1 MPDALELNVTTTTDA
16 TTIAETI
23 FGDGIQVVSATLTG
37 AATQAGTFSGG
48 DATSGGVV
56 PSDSGVILSTG
67 NATDFT
73 TGGTGTNTNTSAG
86 TSTGHGG
93 AGDADLDAISST
105 STFDAVVFEST
116 FIPDDDYI
124 TMQFVFSS
132 EEYLEY
138 VNSGVNDTLGV
149 WVNGSFVPLTS
160 SGDTVS
166 IDTVNDSSNSN
177 LYVDNPASAD
187 TYNTEMD
194 GFTIT
199 LSFKAPVNPGEE
211 NTIRIGLAD
220 GGDSAYDTNVLI
232 AADSIQT
239 VALAFEDSVTMEA
252 NTTAVI
258 DVLAND
264 HDASGNGLTV
274 TEINGQAVIPGQ
286 SVTLNTGETVTLNS
300 DYTLS
305 VAADSDLGETVFTYT
320 VENGDG
326 ATDVGYVNIQTVADA
341 PLDGIVEGS
350 GAADVIDAT
359 FTGDPEGDM
368 IDAND
373 AIGVNG
379 TTGDD
384 DYVMAFGGDD
394 TVQSGAGDDIVEA
407 GSGDDV
413 VAGGAGSDTLFGDE
427 GNDTIHGGN
436 DPSLGGGPP
445 RSLNINNQS
454 FEQTAHSDGQY
465 SQGIPGWTVS
475 VSGSGQAGDYNP
487 TSSEINTGTVDGTD
501 VAWIYHGGGSN
512 SVAISQTLSET
523 YTAGDT
529 YSFSADVG
537 DGAYSGSGDVPY
549 QINIYAGTTLIGS
562 TSGSTG
568 NINALTNVTVDSTVV
583 DPSLNGQ
590 AISIEIVQ
598 PPNGSGGELL
608 IDNVVGTVT
617 PAALPEDAS
626 GDLIDGGEG
635 DDVIFGQGGDDTIA
649 LTDGFGNDTITGGET
664 YETDGDTLDM
674 SAVTSGVEL
683 VLSAADPEAGTVFET
698 GSTGGATQFAE
709 IENIILSAGRDIV
722 HLADGGGQDAVG
734 GFDISDS
741 GDGTAVDQLD
751 VSKLTSDGGT
761 TPVTTTDVTV
771 SSDPYGNAVL
781 SYPGGES
788 ITLEG
793 VNPLNL
799 STVDDLVAIGIPDGR
814 DYIVEGSSGADTID
828 AGYAGDPEGDMVDN
842 SDHSDG
848 SDDDSIEAGAGD
860 DSVLAGAG
868 NDTVS
873 GDAGS
878 DTIEGGAGD
887 DVLDGGADADAI
899 YGQDGADSILGG
911 AGADT
916 LDGGAGNDTI
926 WAGGGDDSVD
936 GGADA
941 DRIMGED
948 GDDTIALSDGF
959 GNDTILGGETSET
972 DGDTLDLSATTTGVT
987 VDLTSTD
994 PEAGTVSDGTD
1005 TATFTE
1011 IENIILG
1018 GGRDTVVLADGSG
1031 ADSVQSFD
1039 LTDSGDGTT
1048 NDQLDVSG
1056 LTSDGGSTPV
1066 TTADVTV
1073 SDDGN
1078 GNAVLSFPGGESIT
1092 LVGVAPN
1099 QLNSVDALVSIG
1111 IPDGRDYIVEGTSGS
1126 DTIDAGYIGDP
1137 EGDMVDAGDAADG
1150 SNDDV
1155 IEAGAGD
1162 DSVLAGAGDDSVLAD
1177 TGNDTVD
1184 GGTGA
1189 DTIRG
1194 GTGEDSID
1202 GGDGADDLYGDEDD
1216 DTILGGAGDDTI
1228 DGGLGADWI
1237 EGGDDND
1244 SISGNDGDD
1253 TILGGAGDD
1262 WLRGSVGNDEMWGG
1276 TGDDYIWSGFN
1287 DDTIRIEND
1296 FGNDTI
1302 EAEGINEVTGDVLD
1316 LSLVT
1321 DDLTI
1326 DLTGSN
1332 PEAGTFSD
1340 GTSTAQFNEIEN
1352 IILGGGRDTITLAD
1366 FSGADS
1372 VQAFDMTN
1380 SGDGSTNDQLD
1391 VSGLTSDW
1399 GTTPIHA
1406 GDVTVSDDGNGNALL
1421 SFPGGES
1428 ITLVGVDPSQ
1438 LATEADL
1445 VSIGIPPAPDFI
1457 VEGTSGDDTIDA
1469 GYTGDPEGDM
1479 VDANDHSDGSNDDSI
1494 EAGGGNDSVVAGAGD
1509 DTVWGGNDAGAD
1521 TILGGAGNDLIN
1533 GQGGNDSIDGG
1544 ADDDSI
1550 AAGAGDDFV
1559 TGGSG
1564 NDSINGGI
1572 GTDTLDGGTGADLI
1586 SGAGGGDSILGGD
1599 DADTIMLFDGYGA
1612 DTIAGGEGG
1621 VDADVLDASWI
1632 GADLELDL
1640 SANGAADNESGTLT
1654 STTAGDVANFIEIE
1668 SVVLG
1673 SGDDSVTGSSGDD
1686 SVATGAGADTVAGG
1700 QGDDNIA
1707 LGAND
1712 GAQDV
1717 VVLSDGDGSDI
1728 VQQFEAPIDNGNG
1741 TYTGQD
1747 QLDVSGLTS
1756 DGGTTPVTTND
1767 VTVGNDGF
1775 GNAVLSFPGGESIT
1789 LVGVAPSEVDGVAE
1803 LVAIGIPDGR
1813 DFIVEGTSGNDTID
1827 VGYTGDPEGDM
1838 IDALDHSDGSNDD
1851 SVLADAGDDSVVA
1864 GLGDDTVFGQ
1874 DGADT
1879 ILGGSGNDS
1888 LDGDDVFAN
1897 GGADSIDGGA
1907 GNDTL
1912 IGDSFD
1918 DTLIGGAGD
1927 DSIFAGADDDLVY
1940 AGTGDD
1946 QVFGEGGDDTV
1957 IVEDGFGN
1965 DTLIAG
1971 ETSETDGDTLD
1982 LSNLTVDT
1990 TIDLTNANP
1999 EDVTIT
2005 DGTDT
2010 INAEEFEN
2018 LILGGGED
2026 TLQLGD
2032 GGGND
2037 LVAGFDMG
2045 DRGDGH
2051 TYDRLDVT
2059 GLTTDGTTPV
2069 TAWDV
2074 VVTDTNGD
2082 GSGDAILTFPGGESI
2097 TLEGVAPNQVDT
2109 IPELFAIG
2117 IPCFTPG
2124 AMIITADGERP
2135 VEDIRPGDMVL
2146 TADNGFQPV
2155 RWVGSR
2161 TLGAADLA
2169 AQPELKPVVI
2179 RKGAFGND
2187 RKMLV
2192 SPQHG
2197 FVMKTDTGERLIRAK
2212 HAAELYGG
2220 QIARIDRNCEQV
2232 TYVHIMFDRHEIVF
2246 AEGARTEAFYPGPQ
2260 ALKSIDREAMAELLT
2275 LFPELAHVAFGE
2287 DGAAGR
2293 YGPPARDYLLGR
2305 DIRAMKKGAVGAHPT
2320 RAA

>member
-16 TTIAETI
+16 TTIAQTI

-37 AATQAGTFSGG
+37 AATQAGTYSGG
-48 DATSGGVV
+48 DAVSGGVV

-67 NATDFT
+67 DATDFT

-93 AGDADLDAISST
+93 AGDADLDAISTT

-166 IDTVNDSSNSN
+166 IDTVNDTSNSN
-177 LYVDNPASAD
+177 LYVDNPAATD

-239 VALAFEDSVTMEA
+239 VALAFEDHVTLEA

-258 DVLAND
+258 DVLEND
-264 HDASGNGLTV
+264 RDSSGDGLSI
-274 TEINGQAVIPGQ
+274 TEINGQAVVPGD
-286 SVTLNTGETVTLNS
+286 SVTLNTGEVVTLNS
-300 DYTLS
+300 DYTFS
-305 VAADSDLGETVFTYT
+305 VETDADLGETVFTYT

-326 ATDVGYVNIQTVADA
+326 VSDVGYVIIQTVADA

-350 GAADVIDAT
+350 GTDDVIDVT

-379 TTGDD
+379 TTGND
-384 DYVMAFGGDD
+384 DYVLAHAGDD
-394 TVQSGAGDDIVEA
+394 SVVTGAGDDIVEGGDGNDTIFGGNGQA
-407 GSGDDV
+407 NDDATAPFDGDDSLV
-413 VAGGAGSDTLFGDE
+413 GGAGDDFLYGEAGSDTLIGGTGNDNLSGSIGNDSLSGGDGNDSFDGGAGDDTIDGGAGADYIFADNALNQGDDSVDGGA
-427 GNDTIHGGN
+427 GNDTVIT
-436 DPSLGGGPP
+436 L
-445 RSLNINNQS
+445 
-454 FEQTAHSDGQY
+454 DG
-465 SQGIPGWTVS
+465 
-475 VSGSGQAGDYNP
+475 AD
-487 TSSEINTGTVDGTD
+487 TVDG
-501 VAWIYHGGGSN
+501 
-512 SVAISQTLSET
+512 
-523 YTAGDT
+523 
-529 YSFSADVG
+529 
-537 DGAYSGSGDVPY
+537 
-549 QINIYAGTTLIGS
+549 GT
-562 TSGSTG
+562 
-568 NINALTNVTVDSTVV
+568 
-583 DPSLNGQ
+583 
-590 AISIEIVQ
+590 
-598 PPNGSGGELL
+598 
-608 IDNVVGTVT
+608 
-617 PAALPEDAS
+617 
-626 GDLIDGGEG
+626 G
-635 DDVIFGQGGDDTIA
+635 DDVIMTGGDADLIQ
-649 LTDGFGNDTITGGET
+649 LSNGFGNDTITGGET
-664 YETDGDTLDM
+664 FTAGGADDDTLDM

-683 VLSAADPEAGTVFET
+683 DLTGNDPEAGSVFEV
-698 GSTGGATQFAE
+698 GSAGGDTDFTE
-709 IENIILSAGRDIV
+709 IENIILSAGRDTV
-722 HLADGGGQDAVG
+722 HLADGGGQDAVS

-771 SSDPYGNAVL
+771 TSDPFGNAVL
-781 SYPGGES
+781 TFPGGES

-814 DYIVEGSSGADTID
+814 DYIVEG
-828 AGYAGDPEGDMVDN
+828 
-842 SDHSDG
+842 
-848 SDDDSIEAGAGD
+848 
-860 DSVLAGAG
+860 
-868 NDTVS
+868 
-873 GDAGS
+873 
-878 DTIEGGAGD
+878 
-887 DVLDGGADADAI
+887 
-899 YGQDGADSILGG
+899 
-911 AGADT
+911 
-916 LDGGAGNDTI
+916 
-926 WAGGGDDSVD
+926 
-936 GGADA
+936 
-941 DRIMGED
+941 
-948 GDDTIALSDGF
+948 
-959 GNDTILGGETSET
+959 
-972 DGDTLDLSATTTGVT
+972 
-987 VDLTSTD
+987 
-994 PEAGTVSDGTD
+994 
-1005 TATFTE
+1005 
-1011 IENIILG
+1011 
-1018 GGRDTVVLADGSG
+1018 
-1031 ADSVQSFD
+1031 
-1039 LTDSGDGTT
+1039 
-1048 NDQLDVSG
+1048 
-1056 LTSDGGSTPV
+1056 
-1066 TTADVTV
+1066 
-1073 SDDGN
+1073 
-1078 GNAVLSFPGGESIT
+1078 
-1092 LVGVAPN
+1092 
-1099 QLNSVDALVSIG
+1099 
-1111 IPDGRDYIVEGTSGS
+1111 TSGS
-1126 DTIDAGYIGDP
+1126 DTIDAGYTGDP
-1137 EGDMVDAGDAADG
+1137 EGDLVDANDALNG
-1150 SNDDV
+1150 SDDDV
-1155 IEAGAGD
+1155 IEAGAGN
-1162 DSVLAGAGDDSVLAD
+1162 DSVVAGAGDDSVQGDAGNDTIEGGAGAD
-1177 TGNDTVD
+1177 TLRGGTGDDSIEGGDGDDDLYGDENSDTIIGGAGNDTVD

-1189 DTIRG
+1189 D
-1194 GTGEDSID
+1194 SID
-1202 GGDGADDLYGDEDD
+1202 GGA
-1216 DTILGGAGDDTI
+1216 
-1228 DGGLGADWI
+1228 
-1237 EGGDDND
+1237 DND
-1244 SISGNDGDD
+1244 SISGGDGDD
-1253 TILGGAGDD
+1253 TIIGGAGDD

-1276 TGDDYIWSGFN
+1276 TGDDYIWAGFN

-1340 GTSTAQFNEIEN
+1340 GISTAQFNEIEN
-1352 IILGGGRDTITLAD
+1352 IILGGGRDTIVLAD
-1366 FSGADS
+1366 FGGADI
-1372 VQAFDMTN
+1372 VQAFDMTD

-1428 ITLVGVDPSQ
+1428 ITLVGVAPSQ

-1457 VEGTSGDDTIDA
+1457 VEGSSGDDTIDA
-1469 GYTGDPEGDM
+1469 GYTGDPEGDR

-1533 GQGGNDSIDGG
+1533 GQGGDDSIDGG

-1550 AAGAGDDFV
+1550 AAGAGDDSV

-1564 NDSINGGI
+1564 NDSINGGT
-1572 GTDTLDGGTGADLI
+1572 GNDTLDGGTGADLI
-1586 SGAGGGDSILGGD
+1586 SGAGGSDSILGGD
-1599 DADTIMLFDGYGA
+1599 DADTVMVFDGYGA

-1621 VDADVLDASWI
+1621 VDADILDASWI
-1632 GADLELDL
+1632 GADLTLDL

-1654 STTAGDVANFIEIE
+1654 STTAGDVANFTEIE

-1728 VQQFEAPIDNGNG
+1728 VQEFEAPIDNGNG

-1767 VTVGNDGF
+1767 VTVTDDGF

-1789 LVGVAPSEVDGVAE
+1789 LVGVAPSEVDGAAE

-1813 DFIVEGTSGNDTID
+1813 DFIVEGSSGNDTID

-1851 SVLADAGDDSVVA
+1851 SVLAGAGDDSVVA

-1879 ILGGSGNDS
+1879 ILGGAGNDS
-1888 LDGDDVFAN
+1888 LDGDDVFAT

-1907 GNDTL
+1907 GNDTI

-1965 DTLIAG
+1965 DNLIAG

-1990 TIDLTNANP
+1990 TIDLTSVNP
-1999 EDVTIT
+1999 EKVTIT

-2010 INAEEFEN
+2010 INAEEFET

-2032 GGGND
+2032 GGGSD
-2037 LVAGFDMG
+2037 VVSGFDMG

-2051 TYDRLDVT
+2051 TFDQLDVT

-2074 VVTDTNGD
+2074 VVTDTNGN
-2082 GSGDAILTFPGGESI
+2082 GTGDAILTFPGGESI

-2124 AMIITADGERP
+2124 AMIITADGERA

-2161 TLGAADLA
+2161 TLTGEELEAK
-2169 AQPELKPVVI
+2169 PELKPVVI

-2220 QIARIDRNCEQV
+2220 QIARIDRKCEQV

-2287 DGAAGR
+2287 EGAAGR

-2305 DIRAMKKGAVGAHPT
+2305 DIRAMKKGAGGMQPT

>member
-37 AATQAGTFSGG
+37 ASGQAGIYSGG

-105 STFDAVVFEST
+105 STFDAVVFQST

-166 IDTVNDSSNSN
+166 IDTVNDTSNSN

-211 NTIRIGLAD
+211 NTIKIGLAD

-274 TEINGQAVIPGQ
+274 TEINGQAVVPGQ

-305 VAADSDLGETVFTYT
+305 VASDSDLGETVFTYT

-350 GAADVIDAT
+350 GGADVIDAT

-368 IDAND
+368 IDASD

-436 DPSLGGGPP
+436 DPSLGGGAT

-475 VSGSGQAGDYNP
+475 VTGSGQAGDYNP

-501 VAWIYHGGGSN
+501 VAWIYQGGGSN

-523 YTAGDT
+523 YAAGDT

-537 DGAYSGSGDVPY
+537 DGTYSYSGDVPY
-549 QINIYAGTTLIGS
+549 QINIYAGTTLIGT
-562 TSGSTG
+562 TSGTTG
-568 NINALTNVTVDSTVV
+568 DINALTTVTVESTVE
-583 DPSLNGQ
+583 DASLNGQ
-590 AISIEIVQ
+590 AITIEIVQ
-598 PPNGSGGELL
+598 PPSASGGELL

-617 PAALPEDAS
+617 PAALPEDGS

-664 YETDGDTLDM
+664 DETNGDTLDM

-683 VLSAADPEAGTVFET
+683 DLSAADPEAGSVFET
-698 GSTGGATQFAE
+698 GSTGGATQFTE
-709 IENIILSAGRDIV
+709 IENIILSAGRDTV
-722 HLADGGGQDAVG
+722 HLADGGGQDAVS

-771 SSDPYGNAVL
+771 TSDPYGNAVL
-781 SYPGGES
+781 TFPGGES

-814 DYIVEGSSGADTID
+814 DYIVEG
-828 AGYAGDPEGDMVDN
+828 
-842 SDHSDG
+842 
-848 SDDDSIEAGAGD
+848 
-860 DSVLAGAG
+860 
-868 NDTVS
+868 
-873 GDAGS
+873 
-878 DTIEGGAGD
+878 
-887 DVLDGGADADAI
+887 
-899 YGQDGADSILGG
+899 
-911 AGADT
+911 
-916 LDGGAGNDTI
+916 
-926 WAGGGDDSVD
+926 
-936 GGADA
+936 
-941 DRIMGED
+941 
-948 GDDTIALSDGF
+948 
-959 GNDTILGGETSET
+959 
-972 DGDTLDLSATTTGVT
+972 
-987 VDLTSTD
+987 
-994 PEAGTVSDGTD
+994 
-1005 TATFTE
+1005 
-1011 IENIILG
+1011 
-1018 GGRDTVVLADGSG
+1018 
-1031 ADSVQSFD
+1031 
-1039 LTDSGDGTT
+1039 
-1048 NDQLDVSG
+1048 
-1056 LTSDGGSTPV
+1056 
-1066 TTADVTV
+1066 
-1073 SDDGN
+1073 
-1078 GNAVLSFPGGESIT
+1078 
-1092 LVGVAPN
+1092 
-1099 QLNSVDALVSIG
+1099 
-1111 IPDGRDYIVEGTSGS
+1111 TSGS
-1126 DTIDAGYIGDP
+1126 DTIDAGYTGDP
-1137 EGDMVDAGDAADG
+1137 EGDLVDANDAADG

-1155 IEAGAGD
+1155 IVAGAGD
-1162 DSVLAGAGDDSVLAD
+1162 DSVVAGAGDDSVQGD
-1177 TGNDTVD
+1177 VGNDTIE

-1189 DTIRG
+1189 DTLRG
-1194 GTGEDSID
+1194 GTGDDSIE
-1202 GGDGADDLYGDEDD
+1202 GGDGADDLYGDENS
-1216 DTILGGAGDDTI
+1216 DTIIGGAGDDTLDGGTGADSI
-1228 DGGLGADWI
+1228 DGGA
-1237 EGGDDND
+1237 DND
-1244 SISGNDGDD
+1244 SISGGDGDD
-1253 TILGGAGDD
+1253 TIIGGAGDD

-1366 FSGADS
+1366 FGGADI

-1428 ITLVGVDPSQ
+1428 ITLVGVAPSQ

-1457 VEGTSGDDTIDA
+1457 VEGSSGDDTIDA
-1469 GYTGDPEGDM
+1469 GYTGDPEGDR

-1509 DTVWGGNDAGAD
+1509 DTIWGGNDAGAD

-1533 GQGGNDSIDGG
+1533 GQGGDDSIDGG

-1550 AAGAGDDFV
+1550 AAGAGDDSV

-1564 NDSINGGI
+1564 NDSINGGT
-1572 GTDTLDGGTGADLI
+1572 GNDTLDGGTGADLI
-1586 SGAGGGDSILGGD
+1586 SGAGGSDSILGGD
-1599 DADTIMLFDGYGA
+1599 DADTVMVFDGYGA

-1621 VDADVLDASWI
+1621 VDADILDASWI
-1632 GADLELDL
+1632 GADLTLDL

-1654 STTAGDVANFIEIE
+1654 STTAGDVATFTEIE

-1673 SGDDSVTGSSGDD
+1673 SGDDSVTGSSVDD

-1728 VQQFEAPIDNGNG
+1728 VQEFEAPIDNGNG

-1767 VTVGNDGF
+1767 VTVTDDGF

-1789 LVGVAPSEVDGVAE
+1789 LVGVAPSEVDGAAE

-1813 DFIVEGTSGNDTID
+1813 DFIVEGGSGSDTID

-1879 ILGGSGNDS
+1879 ILGGAGNDS
-1888 LDGDDVFAN
+1888 LDGDDVFAT

-1907 GNDTL
+1907 GNDTI

-1946 QVFGEGGDDTV
+1946 QVFGQGGDDTV

-1965 DTLIAG
+1965 DNLYGG

-1999 EDVTIT
+1999 EKVTIT

-2010 INAEEFEN
+2010 VTAEEFET

-2032 GGGND
+2032 GGGSD
-2037 LVAGFDMG
+2037 VVSGFDMG

-2051 TYDRLDVT
+2051 TFDQLDVT

-2097 TLEGVAPNQVDT
+2097 TLEGVTPNQVDT

-2161 TLGAADLA
+2161 TLTSEELEV
-2169 AQPELKPVVI
+2169 QPELKPVLI

-2197 FVMKTDTGERLIRAK
+2197 FVMKTDSGERLIRAK

-2220 QIARIDRNCEQV
+2220 QIARIDRKCEQV

>member
-37 AATQAGTFSGG
+37 AATQAGTYSGG

-73 TGGTGTNTNTSAG
+73 TAGTGTNTNTSAG

-220 GGDSAYDTNVLI
+220 GGDNAYDTNVLI

-413 VAGGAGSDTLFGDE
+413 VAGGAGSDTLSGDD

-436 DPSLGGGPP
+436 DPSLGGGAT

-590 AISIEIVQ
+590 TISIEIVQ
-598 PPNGSGGELL
+598 PPSASGGELL

-664 YETDGDTLDM
+664 DETDGDTLDM

-683 VLSAADPEAGTVFET
+683 DLSAADPEAGTVFET
-698 GSTGGATQFAE
+698 GSTGGATQFTE

-751 VSKLTSDGGT
+751 VSKLTSDGGS

-781 SYPGGES
+781 SFPGGES

-814 DYIVEGSSGADTID
+814 DYIVEGTSGA
-828 AGYAGDPEGDMVDN
+828 
-842 SDHSDG
+842 
-848 SDDDSIEAGAGD
+848 
-860 DSVLAGAG
+860 
-868 NDTVS
+868 
-873 GDAGS
+873 
-878 DTIEGGAGD
+878 
-887 DVLDGGADADAI
+887 
-899 YGQDGADSILGG
+899 
-911 AGADT
+911 
-916 LDGGAGNDTI
+916 
-926 WAGGGDDSVD
+926 
-936 GGADA
+936 
-941 DRIMGED
+941 
-948 GDDTIALSDGF
+948 
-959 GNDTILGGETSET
+959 
-972 DGDTLDLSATTTGVT
+972 
-987 VDLTSTD
+987 
-994 PEAGTVSDGTD
+994 
-1005 TATFTE
+1005 
-1011 IENIILG
+1011 
-1018 GGRDTVVLADGSG
+1018 
-1031 ADSVQSFD
+1031 
-1039 LTDSGDGTT
+1039 
-1048 NDQLDVSG
+1048 
-1056 LTSDGGSTPV
+1056 
-1066 TTADVTV
+1066 
-1073 SDDGN
+1073 
-1078 GNAVLSFPGGESIT
+1078 
-1092 LVGVAPN
+1092 
-1099 QLNSVDALVSIG
+1099 
-1111 IPDGRDYIVEGTSGS
+1111 

-1177 TGNDTVD
+1177 TGHDTVE

-1228 DGGLGADWI
+1228 DGGLGADRI

-1372 VQAFDMTN
+1372 VQAFDMTD

-1457 VEGTSGDDTIDA
+1457 VEGSSGDDTIDA

-1494 EAGGGNDSVVAGAGD
+1494 EAGDGNDSVVAGDGA

-1564 NDSINGGI
+1564 NDSINGGT
-1572 GTDTLDGGTGADLI
+1572 GTDTLDGGSGDDLLN
-1586 SGAGGGDSILGGD
+1586 GAGGGDSILGGD

-1621 VDADVLDASWI
+1621 VDVDVLDASWI
-1632 GADLELDL
+1632 GADLTLDL

-1654 STTAGDVANFIEIE
+1654 STTAGDVADFTEIE

-1686 SVATGAGADTVAGG
+1686 SVAMGAGADTVAGG
-1700 QGDDNIA
+1700 QGDDYIA

-1717 VVLSDGDGSDI
+1717 VFLSDGDGSDI

-1767 VTVGNDGF
+1767 VTVGNDGL

-1864 GLGDDTVFGQ
+1864 GFGDDTVFGQ

-1888 LDGDDVFAN
+1888 LDGDDVFAT

-1927 DSIFAGADDDLVY
+1927 DSIFAGTDDDLVY

-1965 DTLIAG
+1965 DNLIAG

-1999 EDVTIT
+1999 EDVTIS

-2010 INAEEFEN
+2010 INAEEFET

-2032 GGGND
+2032 GGGSD

-2051 TYDRLDVT
+2051 TYDQLDVT

-2161 TLGAADLA
+2161 TLGAAELTE
-2169 AQPELKPVVI
+2169 QPELKPIVI

-2197 FVMKTDTGERLIRAK
+2197 FVMKTDSGERLIRAK

-2287 DGAAGR
+2287 DGAASR
-2293 YGPPARDYLLGR
+2293 FGPPARDYLLGR

-2320 RAA
+2320 SAA